1 MTGVLI
7 ALTVAIVFVIT
18 ISIVVVLFFLRLC
31 REREAKANET
41 MAALEAR
48 FSSIASQELQEK
60 SRVFLEQNKNTMSE
74 ITGGLRSELLRSM
87 ADLRSATEAA
97 TRANAEIGSAMHS
110 QVEGVRSS
118 AETLGRKT
126 EGLERA
132 LSGGGKLQGIWGEA
146 VLATVLQNSGL
157 RKGIDYVL
165 QEGSREVG
173 IPDSEVIDPRGR
185 ILVIDS
191 KTSLTAFLAACNTDD
206 AEKRNA
212 SLMEHVKSVK
222 RHIDALAAKN
232 YIDKLKKA
240 NPDKVYIN
248 QVAMFIP
255 SEASYGAAVA
265 EEPSLINYAIDK
277 GVAIVTPST
286 LLSYL
291 RIVALA
297 WQQDSIERSHA
308 NIISK
313 AETIVSRI
321 DGCLT
326 AMESLGASI
335 RSSSDHYEKAMGLLG
350 CREGV
355 HSIVKPARDLM
366 DIGVKAS
373 KIKSKA
379 LSQPEEMIKD

>member
-1 MTGVLI
+1 MNAAIISLAI
-7 ALTVAIVFVIT
+7 ALVLVLVCAVFIVA
-18 ISIVVVLFFLRLC
+18 FFLKMC
-31 REREAKANET
+31 REREAAAHEA
-41 MAALEAR
+41 MASLESR
-48 FSSIASQELQEK
+48 FSALASQELQDK
-60 SRVFLEQNKNTMSE
+60 SRAFLDQNRNSLNE
-74 ITGGLRSELLRSM
+74 ITNGLRSELLRSM
-87 ADLRSATEAA
+87 SDLRAATESATR
-97 TRANAEIGSAMHS
+97 TNSEIGSVMRS
-110 QVEGVRSS
+110 QVDGVRLS
-118 AETLGRKT
+118 AETLGRKA

-132 LSGGGKLQGIWGEA
+132 LSGGGKVQGIWGEA
-146 VLATVLQNSGL
+146 VLASVLEKSGL
-157 RKGIDYVL
+157 RKGIDYFL
-165 QEGSREVG
+165 QQGSQGVG
-173 IPDSEVIDPRGR
+173 ILDSEVIDPQGR

-191 KTSLTAFLAACNTDD
+191 KTSLTAFINACNTED
-206 AEKRNA
+206 ANQRKA
-212 SLMEHVKSVK
+212 YLADHLKSVK
-222 RHIDALAAKN
+222 RHIDELAAKD
-232 YIDKLKKA
+232 YIAKLKKA

-277 GVAIVTPST
+277 GIAIVTPST

-297 WQQDSIERSHA
+297 WQQDSIERSHET
-308 NIISK
+308 IISK
-313 AETIVSRI
+313 AEMLLNRI
-321 DGCLT
+321 DSCFV

-350 CREGV
+350 CREGA